1 MVDFVRNFI
10 EVFGN
15 EVFPSL
21 TREANRRMEKYS
33 VSDAIPCVFYGS
45 PPRESYD
52 FLKLTGTDFVTN
64 AYNEWGD
71 ENQICVKSYP
81 SAPEKFEN
89 HLIWFY
95 SKVNPAAVLINKYDS
110 EYGSFIGVRFKI
122 VRNGKI
128 RTFSARKDIDER
140 VVFDNQIDGS
150 DDQITWQQLWEA
162 QDRLAGE
169 AVHDL
174 LLEFPELAK
183 LAEIKHVLERAEWLR
198 K

>member
-10 EVFGN
+10 EVFGD
-15 EVFPSL
+15 EVFSSL
-21 TREANRRMEKYS
+21 TQEANRRMEKYS

-45 PPRESYD
+45 PPGESYD
-52 FLKLTGTDFVTN
+52 FSKLTGTDIVTN
-64 AYNEWGD
+64 AYGEWGD

-81 SAPEKFEN
+81 LPPEKLEN

-110 EYGSFIGVRFKI
+110 EQGSFIGVRFKI

-128 RTFSARKDIDER
+128 RTFSAHKDIDER
-140 VVFDNQIDGS
+140 VAFDSELDGG
-150 DDQITWQQLWEA
+150 DDQITWQQLWQA
-162 QDRLAGE
+162 QDKLAGE

-174 LLEFPELAK
+174 LLDFPELAS
-183 LAEIKHVLERAEWLR
+183 LEEINYALKRAER
-198 K
+198 